1 MQLRHGQKF
10 VEQLRG
16 CAITCRTDVSPT
28 SRSAAIDA
36 PPAQAIV
43 GLGIPIVIAP
53 SWFPD
58 SRHRCETSSV
68 PQTTPSRGFDKKER
82 NNDRSQDRNT

>member
-1 MQLRHGQKF
+1 MQHRHGQKF
-10 VEQLRG
+10 AERLRG

-43 GLGIPIVIAP
+43 GLGILIVIAP
-53 SWFPD
+53 S
-58 SRHRCETSSV
+58 SV
-68 PQTTPSRGFDKKER
+68 PGLTPPM
-82 NNDRSQDRNT
+82 